1 MTWMVLLALVG
12 QAPVGDVTQRGRAI
26 FLDRCSMCHGAEGN
40 GAGPLADDLPL
51 RPRNFRGEP
60 LQWGNS
66 KRSIEDTVLRGRSD
80 VMPSFDGVLTTD
92 EIATVAT
99 FVWSIIPEEL
109 KRAGGTVP
117 PTKPRPPTSRVYV
130 VRQKGKTFTPNKLQA
145 RVGDT
150 VIFVND
156 DAVDHE
162 VHDLA
167 KPELAIRSQAPR
179 QWDRVVLGTAGTISF
194 GCAIHPSMRLDVA
207 VSP

>member
-1 MTWMVLLALVG
+1 MTWMVLLALVS
-12 QAPVGDVTQRGRAI
+12 QVPVDDAPKRGRAI
-26 FLDRCSMCHGAEGN
+26 FLDRCSMCHGTEGN

-80 VMPSFDGVLTTD
+80 VMPSFDGVLTTE
-92 EIATVAT
+92 EIATVASY
-99 FVWSIIPEEL
+99 VWSLIPEDL
-109 KRAGGTVP
+109 KRMGGTA
-117 PTKPRPPTSRVYV
+117 PTKARAPTSHVYV

-167 KPELAIRSQAPR
+167 KPELAIRSQSPR
-179 QWDRVVLGTAGTISF
+179 QWDRVVLSTAGSVAF
-194 GCAIHPSMRLDVA
+194 GCAIHPSMRLEVA